1 MYDTRGSINFD
12 SFFTVSQE
20 EIEACRAAHRDML
33 EALKARKD
41 ALEDA
46 LKKRTEQLKALC
58 LKEAVSLCVFKD
70 EIVHCND
77 KTPRI

>member
-1 MYDTRGSINFD
+1 
-12 SFFTVSQE
+12 
-20 EIEACRAAHRDML
+20 ML

-58 LKEAVSLCVFKD
+58 LKEAVSLCVFED
-70 EIVHCND
+70 G
-77 KTPRI
+77 